1 MGLEKEA
8 GDCSQRG
15 QLSRLSKKMPQENQ
29 RIPQRDNFWFT
40 FKWLGRTGRNLAP
53 LDPQLQ
59 DAAEKKPEDCQLH
72 LTKNHGPEVIGAETR
87 MEPTEKLP
95 HGRHKQKRKHSSRC
109 NQRNQLYSRR
119 QSRCPARQETHESS
133 DDTQQFTHRPFPFCR
148 KHVNC
153 LLTCNLRWGTEKH
166 TWKGIWIFLV
176 LSDNGRL
183 LRIFD
188 QLWKLMKLLHFL
200 YHRSL

>member
-95 HGRHKQKRKHSSRC
+95 HGRHKQKRKHSSRR

-119 QSRCPARQETHESS
+119 HRVGAQLDKRPMRALTTHSNS
-133 DDTQQFTHRPFPFCR
+133 HIDPSPSAGNMWTVF
-148 KHVNC
+148 
-153 LLTCNLRWGTEKH
+153 
-166 TWKGIWIFLV
+166 
-176 LSDNGRL
+176 
-183 LRIFD
+183 
-188 QLWKLMKLLHFL
+188 
-200 YHRSL
+200 SLAT